1 MKVKSLLKDEIEV
14 KIDQDTWEYTWWWS
28 VVGPGKFGIDDLVST
43 KDYAT
48 KSSVKRAF
56 KTFAKRNGWKNYKFV

>member
-14 KIDQDTWEYTWWWS
+14 KINEDLNGNYYWTVENS
-28 VVGPGKFGIDDLVST
+28 EVFGLERTYSIN
-43 KDYAT
+43 DYAT
-48 KSSVKRAF
+48 RPTAKRAF